1 MAKKQNKVQKEETLE
16 TILFNCRN
24 SLRGRAAMTDKRDLL
39 LTLVFLKFIGER
51 FKDQQE
57 KVRKSFKEQ
66 GIDDEGFIEMQLKR
80 PQHYLQDGV
89 FFLSEDTFWDKL
101 KDTSATSMAVTFD
114 TAIKLLDDNEPK
126 LKNALPQQIFTKTQ
140 LEPGVL
146 KSVVDEIEKID
157 PKRFVEHD
165 LIGRVY
171 EYFLQAF
178 SINADKEEGEFYTP
192 HSIVE
197 LIASLIEPFDGTVY
211 DPCCGS
217 GGMFVQATKFIE
229 AHGGNTQAV
238 NVYGQE
244 SEPATYRLAKMN
256 LAIRGISYHLG
267 DRAVSTFSND
277 QHKDIKVDYIMANPP
292 FNLKRYA
299 DYGDFEND
307 PRWKGYGTPPT
318 SNANYAW
325 ILHMLNKLN
334 VQNGVAGF
342 LLANGAL
349 DDDDTKAIRQKL
361 IENDKVEAIIVLPRN
376 MFYSTDISVTLWI
389 LNNNKKGGPRHGR
402 MLRNREGEILFVD
415 LRTWNENI
423 YEKKYVKLSD
433 EQIAE
438 VCKIYF
444 DWATT
449 ASENYAQPELYY
461 AAHLDEI
468 REKGFS
474 LVPSRY
480 IEFVEK
486 KGIINWE
493 RELDNIDKI
502 NNTLLSIVNDSR
514 EKVKGV
520 QEMLGLLSDK
530 YKDKYRIGNAIIL
543 KDKVNSEGKELQ
555 VLGLNKDK
563 EFMPT
568 AANMDSI
575 NTNKYKIVSKG
586 DFAFSGM
593 QTGRDVCI
601 RIALYNND
609 DPALISPAYTT
620 FILNENEPIL
630 PEYLMMVFRNPEM
643 DRLGWFY
650 SDSSVRSNLD
660 WNRFLD
666 IEIPLIPLDVQR
678 AIVNIYKCANEA
690 KQIAAEADR
699 LSREVC
705 PALLQHVIKK
715 SKQCLDN

>member
-1 MAKKQNKVQKEETLE
+1 MAKKVIKQTKEESLE

-39 LTLVFLKFIGER
+39 LTLVFLKFIGYR
-51 FKDQQE
+51 FTEQQE
-57 KVRKSFKEQ
+57 KIRRELKAK
-66 GIDDEGFIEMQLKR
+66 GIDDEGFIEIQLKR
-80 PQHYLQDGV
+80 ANQYQKDGV
-89 FFLSEDTFWDKL
+89 FFLTDETRWDKL
-101 KDTSATSMAVTFD
+101 ILTPATGMAIAFD

-126 LKNALPQQIFTKTQ
+126 LKNALPQQIFTNTQ

-146 KSVVDEIEKID
+146 KGVVDEIEKID
-157 PKRFVEHD
+157 PKRFTDHD

-229 AHGGNTQAV
+229 AHGGNTKAV

-292 FNLKRYA
+292 FNLKKYA
-299 DYGDFEND
+299 EYGGFEED
-307 PRWKGYGTPPT
+307 PRWKGYAVPPT

-334 VQNGVAGF
+334 VVDGVAGF

-361 IENDKVEAIIVLPRN
+361 IENDKVEAIIVLPRQ

-402 MLRNREGEILFVD
+402 QLRNREGEVLFVD
-415 LRTWNENI
+415 LRTWCQNI
-423 YEKKYVKLSD
+423 YEKKYVKLSE

-444 DWATT
+444 DWQTT
-449 ASENYAQPELYY
+449 KTTNYAKPELYY
-461 AAHLDEI
+461 AAHIDEI
-468 REKGFS
+468 REKGFT

-486 KGIINWE
+486 KVEIKWEDSLLSLIDINSRLIKACELSKISSSKIEKLFSEMDNKFELKEIGPYIEEIDERNTDLSVQLSQGIANTKVFQTPKQVSA
-493 RELDNIDKI
+493 NSKSDKI
-502 NNTLLSIVNDSR
+502 VRTGYFAYNRATTRNGEKISIAYRTGPDCTVSSAYGVFRIIDEDVIDPYFLWMWFSR
-514 EKVKGV
+514 SEF
-520 QEMLGLLSDK
+520 DRYAR
-530 YKDKYRIGNAIIL
+530 YK
-543 KDKVNSEGKELQ
+543 
-555 VLGLNKDK
+555 
-563 EFMPT
+563 
-568 AANMDSI
+568 
-575 NTNKYKIVSKG
+575 SKG
-586 DFAFSGM
+586 SAHEFFEFDEMKRVKIPWA
-593 QTGRDVCI
+593 
-601 RIALYNND
+601 
-609 DPALISPAYTT
+609 
-620 FILNENEPIL
+620 PI
-630 PEYLMMVFRNPEM
+630 E
-643 DRLGWFY
+643 
-650 SDSSVRSNLD
+650 
-660 WNRFLD
+660 
-666 IEIPLIPLDVQR
+666 VQR
-678 AIVNIYKCANEA
+678 SIANIYKCANEA

-705 PALLQHVIKK
+705 PALLQHIIN
-715 SKQCLDN
+715 LNE

>member
-1 MAKKQNKVQKEETLE
+1 
-16 TILFNCRN
+16 
-24 SLRGRAAMTDKRDLL
+24 
-39 LTLVFLKFIGER
+39 
-51 FKDQQE
+51 
-57 KVRKSFKEQ
+57 
-66 GIDDEGFIEMQLKR
+66 
-80 PQHYLQDGV
+80 
-89 FFLSEDTFWDKL
+89 
-101 KDTSATSMAVTFD
+101 
-114 TAIKLLDDNEPK
+114 
-126 LKNALPQQIFTKTQ
+126 
-140 LEPGVL
+140 
-146 KSVVDEIEKID
+146 
-157 PKRFVEHD
+157 
-165 LIGRVY
+165 
-171 EYFLQAF
+171 
-178 SINADKEEGEFYTP
+178 
-192 HSIVE
+192 
-197 LIASLIEPFDGTVY
+197 
-211 DPCCGS
+211 
-217 GGMFVQATKFIE
+217 MFVQATKFIE

-423 YEKKYVKLSD
+423 YEKKFVKLSD

-449 ASENYAQPELYY
+449 ASENYAKPELYY

-480 IEFVEK
+480 IEFVDRDTEIDYKSALTQMSQQFDALK
-486 KGIINWE
+486 KRWDENE
-493 RELDNIDKI
+493 A
-502 NNTLLSIVNDSR
+502 TLVNAF
-514 EKVKGV
+514 KV
-520 QEMLGLLSDK
+520 LG
-530 YKDKYRIGNAIIL
+530 Y
-543 KDKVNSEGKELQ
+543 GKE
-555 VLGLNKDK
+555 
-563 EFMPT
+563 
-568 AANMDSI
+568 
-575 NTNKYKIVSKG
+575 
-586 DFAFSGM
+586 
-593 QTGRDVCI
+593 
-601 RIALYNND
+601 
-609 DPALISPAYTT
+609 
-620 FILNENEPIL
+620 
-630 PEYLMMVFRNPEM
+630 
-643 DRLGWFY
+643 
-650 SDSSVRSNLD
+650 
-660 WNRFLD
+660 
-666 IEIPLIPLDVQR
+666 
-678 AIVNIYKCANEA
+678 
-690 KQIAAEADR
+690 
-699 LSREVC
+699 
-705 PALLQHVIKK
+705 
-715 SKQCLDN
+715 

>member
-1 MAKKQNKVQKEETLE
+1 MAKKQNKIQKEETLE

-57 KVRKSFKEQ
+57 KIREDFKQQ

-89 FFLSEDTFWDKL
+89 FFLSEETFWDNL
-101 KDTSATSMAVTFD
+101 ILTPATGMAVAFD
-114 TAIKLLDDNEPK
+114 TAIKMLDDNEPK

-140 LEPGVL
+140 LESGVL

-307 PRWKGYGTPPT
+307 PRWKGYGVPPT

-349 DDDDTKAIRQKL
+349 DDDDSKEIRQKL

-415 LRTWNENI
+415 LRTWNQNI
-423 YEKKYVKLSD
+423 YEKKYVKLSED
-433 EQIAE
+433 QIAE

-449 ASENYAQPELYY
+449 DTENYEKPELYY

-486 KGIINWE
+486 KSDVDWEKCLLAIDDINSKLKEACNLSQKSISDITLLFSSLDKKYELMEIGPYIEEIDERNTDLQISLSQGIANTKVFQ
-493 RELDNIDKI
+493 DPKQVSVNSKSDKI
-502 NNTLLSIVNDSR
+502 VRTGYFAYNRATTRNGEKISIAYRTGPDCTVSSAYGVFRIIDEDIIDPYFLWMWFSR
-514 EKVKGV
+514 SEF
-520 QEMLGLLSDK
+520 DRYAR
-530 YKDKYRIGNAIIL
+530 YK
-543 KDKVNSEGKELQ
+543 
-555 VLGLNKDK
+555 
-563 EFMPT
+563 
-568 AANMDSI
+568 
-575 NTNKYKIVSKG
+575 SKG
-586 DFAFSGM
+586 SAHEFFEFDEM
-593 QTGRDVCI
+593 KRV
-601 RIALYNND
+601 RIPQA
-609 DPALISPAYTT
+609 
-620 FILNENEPIL
+620 PI
-630 PEYLMMVFRNPEM
+630 
-643 DRLGWFY
+643 
-650 SDSSVRSNLD
+650 
-660 WNRFLD
+660 
-666 IEIPLIPLDVQR
+666 DVQR
-678 AIVNIYKCANEA
+678 KIASIYKCASEA

-705 PALLQHVIKK
+705 PALLQHIIN
-715 SKQCLDN
+715 S

>member
-1 MAKKQNKVQKEETLE
+1 MHTMAKKTIKPTKEETLE

-24 SLRGRAAMTDKRDLL
+24 SLRGRAAMTDKRDVL
-39 LTLVFLKFIGER
+39 LTLVFLKFIGYR
-51 FKDQQE
+51 FTEQQE
-57 KVRKSFKEQ
+57 KIRQELKAK
-66 GIDDEGFIEMQLKR
+66 GINDEGFIEIQLKR
-80 PQHYLQDGV
+80 ANQYQKDGV
-89 FFLSEDTFWDKL
+89 FFLTDETNWEKL
-101 KDTSATSMAVTFD
+101 ILTPATGMAIAFD

-126 LKNALPQQIFTKTQ
+126 LKNALPQQIFTNTQ

-146 KSVVDEIEKID
+146 KGVVDEIEKID
-157 PKRFVEHD
+157 PKRFTDHD

-229 AHGGNTQAV
+229 AHGGNTKAV

-292 FNLKRYA
+292 FNLKKYA
-299 DYGDFEND
+299 EYGGFEED
-307 PRWKGYGTPPT
+307 PRWKGYAVPPT

-334 VQNGVAGF
+334 VVDGVAGF

-361 IENDKVEAIIVLPRN
+361 IENDKVEAIIVLPRQ

-402 MLRNREGEILFVD
+402 QLRNREGEILFVD

-423 YEKKYVKLSD
+423 YEKKYVKLSE

-444 DWATT
+444 DWQTT
-449 ASENYAQPELYY
+449 KVENYAKPELYY
-461 AAHLDEI
+461 AAHIDEI

-480 IEFVEK
+480 IEFVDRDTEIDYQAALSQMSQQFDALK
-486 KGIINWE
+486 KRWDENE
-493 RELDNIDKI
+493 S
-502 NNTLLSIVNDSR
+502 TLVNAF
-514 EKVKGV
+514 K
-520 QEMLGLLSDK
+520 
-530 YKDKYRIGNAIIL
+530 
-543 KDKVNSEGKELQ
+543 
-555 VLGLNKDK
+555 VLGYGK
-563 EFMPT
+563 
-568 AANMDSI
+568 
-575 NTNKYKIVSKG
+575 
-586 DFAFSGM
+586 
-593 QTGRDVCI
+593 
-601 RIALYNND
+601 
-609 DPALISPAYTT
+609 
-620 FILNENEPIL
+620 
-630 PEYLMMVFRNPEM
+630 
-643 DRLGWFY
+643 
-650 SDSSVRSNLD
+650 
-660 WNRFLD
+660 
-666 IEIPLIPLDVQR
+666 
-678 AIVNIYKCANEA
+678 
-690 KQIAAEADR
+690 
-699 LSREVC
+699 
-705 PALLQHVIKK
+705 
-715 SKQCLDN
+715 